1 MGYYKNK
8 LIEQQVELGD
18 RVPAPKP
25 ASEHAVFYVPA
36 QSRRFIRNLEAQHE
50 AERRRIAWS
59 GGLLGFG
66 IGLIG
71 GLIGGLSL

>member
-25 ASEHAVFYVPA
+25 ASEHAVFYVPVE
-36 QSRRFIRNLEAQHE
+36 SRRFARALERGHRGRM
-50 AERRRIAWS
+50 RRMWLTAGL
-59 GGLLGFG
+59 GGLAVGVVAGVIAGLG
-66 IGLIG
+66 L
-71 GLIGGLSL
+71 